1 MATTSR
7 DRQDGSGE
15 SGASRGGGSLGGGM
29 GGQNSGLGGGRP
41 RMKDKRSTQQRNF
54 DTLEGL
60 TGGKPSRTPETFG
73 DRYRK
78 GMQSDYGSL
87 ATVPGRTRAP
97 NFNRAPT
104 LSELQTMGTII
115 GGVAMASPA
124 SIIKGIS
131 ESLNGVD
138 FQGAVS
144 KGSGEVEA
152 KGQSGEGL
160 SDEEKLKRK
169 RLAQQTLLGSS
180 GPAAG
185 TLGASAKPVKI

>member
-1 MATTSR
+1 MASTTSR

-15 SGASRGGGSLGGGM
+15 SGASRGGGPAGGSNGNRSGGLSINTGTIGQLAFNGGM
-29 GGQNSGLGGGRP
+29 A
-41 RMKDKRSTQQRNF
+41 T
-54 DTLEGL
+54 
-60 TGGKPSRTPETFG
+60 GKPSKAPG
-73 DRYRK
+73 KGPGARK
-78 GMQSDYGSL
+78 ANNKGGSDYGAL

-115 GGVAMASPA
+115 GGVAMASPT

-131 ESLNGVD
+131 DALSGTD